1 MMLQNTSLN
10 VLAKYYHCIL
20 HSGIASL
27 LLLSPELHHSLNC
40 SMGVKYAHTMI
51 IIIKNENGIYMDTEH
66 QFFVA

>member
-1 MMLQNTSLN
+1 MKLQNTALN

-20 HSGIASL
+20 HSGTPSL
-27 LLLSPELHHSLNC
+27 LLLSPELNHSLNC

-51 IIIKNENGIYMDTEH
+51 IKKKENGIYMDTEH